1 MVLGNSGITLH
12 LDCPSLH
19 CMFNIMPLTCKW
31 VFGHGWPD
39 NNEQRCTNYRL
50 DGQNSQTIL
59 YPITH
64 AIITLSL
71 FILNPLF
78 EGPKRLLLLFVLK
91 ILALF
96 MGIQEE
102 FLIKSGL

>member
-50 DGQNSQTIL
+50 DGQNSQNSQSIL
-59 YPITH
+59 YPTYTCHAYLFQTH
-64 AIITLSL
+64 FFMAKT
-71 FILNPLF
+71 FI
-78 EGPKRLLLLFVLK
+78 FV
-91 ILALF
+91 IC
-96 MGIQEE
+96 
-102 FLIKSGL
+102 S

>member
-59 YPITH
+59 YPYTRHYNPQLIYYD
-64 AIITLSL
+64 
-71 FILNPLF
+71 PLF
-78 EGPKRLLLLFVLK
+78 LNVYFGYFFLK
-91 ILALF
+91 F
-96 MGIQEE
+96 
-102 FLIKSGL
+102 

>member
-59 YPITH
+59 YPTYTRHYNPQLIYFKPTFLR
-64 AIITLSL
+64 TKTFNSSL
-71 FILNPLF
+71 TY
-78 EGPKRLLLLFVLK
+78 G
-91 ILALF
+91 
-96 MGIQEE
+96 
-102 FLIKSGL
+102 